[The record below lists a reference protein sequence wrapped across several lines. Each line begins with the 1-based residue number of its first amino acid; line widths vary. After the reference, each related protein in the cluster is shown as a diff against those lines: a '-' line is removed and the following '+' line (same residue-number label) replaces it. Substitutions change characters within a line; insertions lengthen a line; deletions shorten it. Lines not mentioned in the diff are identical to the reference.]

1 MKNILFLVL
10 FYSIILLATNSLS
23 QTANPT
29 RPSAADNAY
38 LTEYGYSELEMGYA
52 GNENGY
58 NFPTLLKFSVFRK
71 LETGVILTGLITD
84 NGNKTKIGNPGFQLK
99 YQPIKSD
106 VFVASLVGRMTFDN
120 SASPIYTIYAAP
132 SLQTNFVQIDF
143 TAGTSFINNSS
154 KYENQFF
161 YALAFT
167 PKIKMPIGV
176 FGEIFGE
183 DFSGSNS
190 VYANMGIS
198 YPVSSSFVLD
208 TAFTI
213 GLNESATDWIFQ
225 VGFTK
230 TLFKFL

>member
-1 MKNILFLVL
+1 MKNILLLVL
-10 FYSIILLATNSLS
+10 FYSIILLTTNSLS

-71 LETGVILTGLITD
+71 FEAGVLLTGLITD
-84 NGNKTKIGNPGFQLK
+84 NGNKTRIGNPGFQLK

-106 VFVASLVGRMTFDN
+106 ILGASIVGRITFDN
-120 SASPIYTIYAAP
+120 SAAPIYTIYAAP
-132 SLQTNFVQIDF
+132 SLQTKFVQIDF
-143 TAGTSFINNSS
+143 TAGTSLINNSS
-154 KYENQFF
+154 VYENQFF

-176 FGEIFGE
+176 YGEIFGE
-183 DFSGSNS
+183 DFSGSNL
-190 VYANMGIS
+190 VYVDLGIS

-208 TAFTI
+208 TAITI
-213 GLNESATDWIFQ
+213 GLNEGATDWIFQ

>member
-1 MKNILFLVL
+1 MKNILLLGL
-10 FYSIILLATNSLS
+10 FCSIIFITTNLNA

-71 LETGVILTGLITD
+71 FETGVILTGLITD
-84 NGNKTKIGNPGFQLK
+84 NGNKTKIGNPGFQFK
-99 YQPIKSD
+99 YQPINND

-132 SLQTNFVQIDF
+132 SLQTNFAQIDF

-167 PKIKMPIGV
+167 PKINMPIGV
-176 FGEIFGE
+176 YGEIFGE

-190 VYANMGIS
+190 VYTDLGIS
-198 YPVSSSFVLD
+198 YPVGSSFVLD
-208 TAFTI
+208 TSFTI
-213 GLNESATDWIFQ
+213 GLNESATD
-225 VGFTK
+225 
-230 TLFKFL
+230 